1 MATEPRS
8 RTELGRFR
16 RIAEIGRGGMAEVH
30 LAHAQGPNGFHK
42 LVVLKLVRE
51 HLAEDPDARAMLMD
65 EARLAGRLNHPN
77 VVQTLEV
84 TEVEGSPVIVMEYLE
99 GQSFSALL
107 RRSRARGTPLALAS
121 SLQIIC
127 EALQGLHYAHQL
139 KNFDGTPLRLVHR
152 DVSPHN
158 IFVTYEGRIKVL
170 DFGIAKAAIT
180 QSETRAGVLKGKVA
194 YMAPEQALGKP
205 VDHRAD
211 LYAMGSVLWQVAT
224 GRSLWKDL
232 PEGQALCHVVQGQVP
247 APSSVSPD
255 VDPRLEAICMRALA
269 TDPEDR
275 YPDALSLANELEAL
289 LDSMGGRP
297 STRTLGAQVAE
308 MFEDVREE
316 TQKVIEAQLKELAG
330 ETTGEQRIPTL
341 LASGGWNR
349 TTTGPEVKLEEG
361 ASLSTGNSRGR
372 GSSVSAVVAV
382 NDEPAPPKRN
392 TRVFALLAGAVVLAA
407 VAGVW
412 FYPKTEVQSVAASGV
427 EAPPVAA
434 VLPAAASDTAE
445 ETKKAALA
453 ISVTPET
460 ARIFVDDREV
470 TQRPA
475 EAMFDKPGTPH
486 IVRAE
491 ADGYQSQRVEVVAGA
506 QKSLYLQLVE
516 TPKASSAIAVAQR
529 GARPARPEA
538 PKAEAEQPAAVA
550 ESVPAPAGVPDTARD
565 RIKNLDTSNPW
576 GQVVKR

>member
-1 MATEPRS
+1 MTTAQRS

-16 RIAEIGRGGMAEVH
+16 PIAEIGRGGMAEVH

-84 TEVEGSPVIVMEYLE
+84 TEVDGSPVIVMEYLE

-107 RRSRARGTPLALAS
+107 RRSRARGKPLDLAT
-121 SLQIIC
+121 SLHIIC

-180 QSETRAGVLKGKVA
+180 QSETRAGVLKGKVS

-211 LYAMGSVLWQVAT
+211 LYAMGSVLWQVTT

-247 APSSVSPD
+247 TPSSVSPD

-269 TDPEDR
+269 TEPEDR
-275 YPDALSLANELEAL
+275 YPDALALAKDLEDL

-308 MFEDVREE
+308 LFEDVREE
-316 TQKVIEAQLKELAG
+316 TRKVIEAQLKELAS

-392 TRVFALLAGAVVLAA
+392 TRMFAFLAGAVTLAA
-407 VAGVW
+407 IAGIW
-412 FYPKTEVQSVAASGV
+412 FYPKTTVESVNASGV
-427 EAPPVAA
+427 EAPPVAVA
-434 VLPAAASDTAE
+434 PAATSQTAGEASRV
-445 ETKKAALA
+445 ALA
-453 ISVTPET
+453 ISVTPDT
-460 ARIFVDDREV
+460 AKIFVDDREV

-475 EAMFDKPGTPH
+475 EAVFDKAGVPH

-506 QKSLYLQLVE
+506 QKSLQLQLSE
-516 TPKASSAIAVAQR
+516 APKANAQIAAAQR
-529 GARPARPEA
+529 VARPAKPEA
-538 PKAEAEQPAAVA
+538 PKTEEEQPAVV
-550 ESVPAPAGVPDTARD
+550 EEPAPAPAEAPDTARD

-576 GQVVKR
+576 GQVVQR

>member
-1 MATEPRS
+1 MATAQRS
-8 RTELGRFR
+8 RTEVGRFR
-16 RIAEIGRGGMAEVH
+16 PIAEIGRGGMAEVH

-51 HLAEDPDARAMLMD
+51 HLAEDPDAKTMLMD

-84 TEVEGSPVIVMEYLE
+84 TEVDGSPVIVMEYLE
-99 GQSFSALL
+99 GQSFSAIL
-107 RRSRARGTPLALAS
+107 RRSRARGTPLDLAS
-121 SLQIIC
+121 CLHIVC

-180 QSETRAGVLKGKVA
+180 QSETRAGVLKGKVS

-211 LYAMGSVLWQVAT
+211 IYAMGSVLWQVAT

-232 PEGQALCHVVQGQVP
+232 PEGQALCHVVQGTIP
-247 APSSVSPD
+247 APSTVSPD

-275 YPDALSLANELEAL
+275 YPDALTLAKDLEDL
-289 LDSMGGRP
+289 LDAMGGRP
-297 STRTLGAQVAE
+297 STRTLGVQVADL
-308 MFEDVREE
+308 FEDVREE
-316 TQKVIEAQLKELAG
+316 TQKVIEAQLKELAN
-330 ETTGEQRIPTL
+330 ENTGEQHVPTL
-341 LASGGWNR
+341 MASGGWNR

-372 GSSVSAVVAV
+372 GSSAAAVMAV
-382 NDEPAPPKRN
+382 NAEPAPPKRN
-392 TRVFALLAGAVVLAA
+392 TRTLALVAGAVVLAA
-407 VAGVW
+407 LLGVW
-412 FYPKTEVQSVAASGV
+412 LYPKQEAQNVAASSA
-427 EAPPVAA
+427 EAPSVALAPVVAEA
-434 VLPAAASDTAE
+434 AE
-445 ETKKAALA
+445 EAPTVVLA
-453 ISVTPET
+453 IAVTPDT
-460 ARIFVDDREV
+460 ARIYVDDREL

-475 EAMFDKPGTPH
+475 EATFDKAGVAH

-506 QKSLYLQLVE
+506 QKSVQLQLSE
-516 TPKASSAIAVAQR
+516 APKPSAAVAAVHR
-529 GARPARPEA
+529 TARPAKPEA
-538 PKAEAEQPAAVA
+538 NKPETEQPADP
-550 ESVPAPAGVPDTARD
+550 EPTPAPVEVPDTARD

-576 GQVVKR
+576 GQVVQR